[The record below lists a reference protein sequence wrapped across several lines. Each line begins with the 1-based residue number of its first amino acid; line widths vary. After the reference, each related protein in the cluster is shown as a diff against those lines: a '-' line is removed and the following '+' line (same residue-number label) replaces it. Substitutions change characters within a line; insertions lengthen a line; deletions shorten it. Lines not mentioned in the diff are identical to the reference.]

1 MILLSSLRCS
11 TAHYMEGGTMN
22 GANLDKVFKPKSIA
36 VIGASETIGSAGYR
50 IFRNLIGSGYDGVVF
65 PVNSKRE
72 SVQGV
77 QAYPSINEVPKIVDL
92 AIIATPAT
100 VVCDVVEQCGIR
112 GIKGILIISA
122 GFKEIGPEGV
132 AREQRLLEL
141 KKKYGLR
148 ILGPNCV
155 GFIMPYLNLN
165 ATFAGS
171 MPEKGSI
178 ALLSQS
184 GAVCGAILDWAAAA
198 KVGFSSFVSVG
209 SMLDVDFGDLIDYFG
224 MDIHTRSIVLY
235 IESITDARKFMSAT
249 KGFARA
255 KPIIVIKS
263 GRFKEGA
270 KAAASHTGALAGE
283 DAIYEAAFRRSGVV
297 RVMNIMDLFN
307 CSSILAKQPRP
318 MGPNIA
324 IVTNAGGPGV
334 LATDSI
340 IEKGGKLAT
349 LSAETIEKLNKV
361 LPTHWSHGNPVDIIG
376 DGDEER
382 YQKAIEICLEDKN
395 IDGLLILCVP
405 QVMADPQKLADR
417 LVDIARKSTK
427 PILTSFIGEASV
439 YHAREILNRNN
450 IPTYPSPDEAVE
462 SYMYLY
468 HYERH
473 LAQLYETPEEL
484 NIQTPAHTEIIKKI
498 LDVAAKEKR
507 TLLNESEAKT
517 FLELYGINT
526 TTPMIAENENK
537 AVKAA
542 EKIGYPIVMKILS
555 TQISHKSDV
564 GGVVLDLR
572 CADDVKTAFREMTKQ
587 AKEKLPNAT
596 ILGVTIQKQVKN
608 HGYELI
614 LGSKKDPVF
623 GSVIL
628 FGLGGIYTEL
638 FKDRAIGFPPL
649 NQTLAQ
655 RIIEKT
661 KAYELLKGFRNV
673 PPVDMKKVEETMI
686 KFSQMLIDHP
696 EIKEVDINPLIPQG
710 NDLIAVDARIILDP
724 EPEKHPHLII
734 TPYPTKYMKPITL
747 KDGKKALLRPIKP
760 EDENMWLE
768 MFKTFSEETVR
779 FRFFRIIKDT
789 PHEVRTRYCNIDYD
803 REIGIVAE
811 MEENGKKRL
820 LGVARLILE
829 PARVDE
835 AEFAL
840 VVTDERQRQGLG
852 SEFLDYL
859 IEIAKDKNLTKV
871 NGVVLKDNYPMITLC
886 REKNFK
892 FSEGDPG
899 EYKVEYDVLLDEGLT
914 DGTLESGKKINDSDE
929 KDSGKTTKKILKN
942 RSTS

>member
-1 MILLSSLRCS
+1 M
-11 TAHYMEGGTMN
+11 T
-22 GANLDKVFKPKSIA
+22 GAKLDKIFKPKRIA
-36 VIGASETIGSAGYR
+36 IIGASETIGSAGYR

-65 PVNSKRE
+65 PVNNKRE
-72 SVQGV
+72 SIQGV
-77 QAYPSINEVPKIVDL
+77 QAYQTINEVPKIVDL
-92 AIIATPAT
+92 AIVATPAS
-100 VVCDVVEQCGIR
+100 VVCDIVEQCGIR

-122 GFKEIGPEGV
+122 GFKEIGPEGI

-141 KKKYGLR
+141 KKKYNLT

-165 ATFAGS
+165 ATFAGA

-209 SMLDVDFGDLIDYFG
+209 SMLDVNFGDLIDYFG
-224 MDIHTRSIVLY
+224 MDVHTKSIVLY
-235 IESITDARKFMSAT
+235 VESITDARKFMSAT
-249 KGFARA
+249 KAFARA

-263 GRFKEGA
+263 GRFTEGA

-283 DAIYEAAFRRSGVV
+283 DAIYEAAFRRSGAV

-318 MGPNIA
+318 TGPNIA

-340 IEKGGKLAT
+340 IEKGGKLAV
-349 LSAETIEKLNKV
+349 LSPETIEKLNKV
-361 LPTHWSHGNPVDIIG
+361 LPSHWSHANPVDIIG
-376 DGDEER
+376 DGDEDR
-382 YQKAIEICLEDKN
+382 YQKAIEICLDDKN

-405 QVMADPQKLADR
+405 QVMADPKKLADR

-427 PILTSFIGEASV
+427 PILTSLIGEASV
-439 YHAREILNRNN
+439 YHARELLNHNN
-450 IPTYPSPDEAVE
+450 IPTYVSPDEAVE

-473 LAQLYETPEEL
+473 LSQLYETPEEL
-484 NIQTPAHTEIIKKI
+484 DIKTSAHTEIIKKI
-498 LDVAAKEKR
+498 LDLAATEKR

-517 FLELYGINT
+517 FLELYGIET
-526 TTPMIAENENK
+526 TKPIIADNEDK

-542 EKIGYPIVMKILS
+542 EKIGYPVVMKILS
-555 TQISHKSDV
+555 PQISHKSDV
-564 GGVVLDLR
+564 GGVILNLR
-572 CADDVKTAFREMTKQ
+572 CADDVKHAFHAMVKR
-587 AKEKLPNAT
+587 AKEKIPDAT
-596 ILGVTIQKQVKN
+596 IQGVTIQKQVKN

-623 GSVIL
+623 GSVVL

-661 KAYELLKGFRNV
+661 KAYELLKGFRNI
-673 PPVDMKKVEETMI
+673 PPVDMKKVEETMV

-696 EIKEVDINPLIPQG
+696 EIKEVDINPLIPQE
-710 NDLIAVDARIILDP
+710 NKLIAVDARIILDP
-724 EPEKHPHLII
+724 EPGKHTHLII
-734 TPYPTKYMKPITL
+734 TPYPTKYMRYVTL
-747 KDGKKALLRPIKP
+747 KDGQKVLLRPIKP
-760 EDENMWLE
+760 EDENMWLD
-768 MFKTFSEETVR
+768 MFKSFSEETVR

-811 MEENGKKRL
+811 VEKDGKKQI
-820 LGVARLILE
+820 LGVVRIIQD
-829 PARVDE
+829 PAQQDE
-835 AEFAL
+835 AEFAV
-840 VVTDERQRQGLG
+840 VVTDECQRLGLG
-852 SEFLDYL
+852 SEFLDFI
-859 IEIAKDKNLTKV
+859 IEIAKDKNLSKI
-871 NGVVLKDNYPMITLC
+871 NGIVLKDNFPMITLC
-886 REKNFK
+886 REKGFR
-892 FSEGDPG
+892 FSDGDPG
-899 EYKVEYDVLLDEGLT
+899 EYKVEFNLLDDDIS
-914 DGTLESGKKINDSDE
+914 DGTLESGKNIGDSDN
-929 KDSGKTTKKILKN
+929 KDNGKTSKKNPKRPTHALK
-942 RSTS
+942 S

>member
-1 MILLSSLRCS
+1 
-11 TAHYMEGGTMN
+11 
-22 GANLDKVFKPKSIA
+22 
-36 VIGASETIGSAGYR
+36 
-50 IFRNLIGSGYDGVVF
+50 
-65 PVNSKRE
+65 
-72 SVQGV
+72 
-77 QAYPSINEVPKIVDL
+77 
-92 AIIATPAT
+92 
-100 VVCDVVEQCGIR
+100 
-112 GIKGILIISA
+112 
-122 GFKEIGPEGV
+122 
-132 AREQRLLEL
+132 
-141 KKKYGLR
+141 
-148 ILGPNCV
+148 
-155 GFIMPYLNLN
+155 
-165 ATFAGS
+165 
-171 MPEKGSI
+171 
-178 ALLSQS
+178 
-184 GAVCGAILDWAAAA
+184 
-198 KVGFSSFVSVG
+198 
-209 SMLDVDFGDLIDYFG
+209 
-224 MDIHTRSIVLY
+224 
-235 IESITDARKFMSAT
+235 
-249 KGFARA
+249 
-255 KPIIVIKS
+255 
-263 GRFKEGA
+263 
-270 KAAASHTGALAGE
+270 
-283 DAIYEAAFRRSGVV
+283 
-297 RVMNIMDLFN
+297 
-307 CSSILAKQPRP
+307 
-318 MGPNIA
+318 
-324 IVTNAGGPGV
+324 
-334 LATDSI
+334 
-340 IEKGGKLAT
+340 
-349 LSAETIEKLNKV
+349 
-361 LPTHWSHGNPVDIIG
+361 
-376 DGDEER
+376 
-382 YQKAIEICLEDKN
+382 
-395 IDGLLILCVP
+395 
-405 QVMADPQKLADR
+405 
-417 LVDIARKSTK
+417 
-427 PILTSFIGEASV
+427 
-439 YHAREILNRNN
+439 
-450 IPTYPSPDEAVE
+450 
-462 SYMYLY
+462 LY

-473 LAQLYETPEEL
+473 LGQLYETPEEL
-484 NIQTPAHTEIIKKI
+484 NIKTTAHTEIIKKI
-498 LDVAAKEKR
+498 LDAAAKEKR
-507 TLLNESEAKT
+507 TMLNESEAKT
-517 FLELYGINT
+517 FLELYGITT
-526 TTPMIAENENK
+526 TTPLIAENENK

-555 TQISHKSDV
+555 PQISHKSDV

-572 CADDVKTAFREMTKQ
+572 CGDDVKTAFREMTKQ
-587 AKEKLPNAT
+587 AKEKVPNAT

-608 HGYELI
+608 QGYELI

-820 LGVARLILE
+820 LGVARLILD
-829 PARVDE
+829 PARADE

-840 VVTDERQRQGLG
+840 VVTDEWQRQGLG

-859 IEIAKDKNLTKV
+859 IEIAKDKNLVKI
-871 NGVVLKDNYPMITLC
+871 NGVVLKDNYPMIALC

-899 EYKVEYDVLLDEGLT
+899 EYKVEYDVLLVEGLT

-929 KDSGKTTKKILKN
+929 KDNGKTAKKNPKKPVGVVK
-942 RSTS
+942 S

>member
-1 MILLSSLRCS
+1 
-11 TAHYMEGGTMN
+11 MEGNIMN
-22 GANLDKVFKPKSIA
+22 GSNLNKIFKPKSIA
-36 VIGASETIGSAGYR
+36 VIGASDTVGSAGFR
-50 IFRNLIGSGYDGVVF
+50 IFRNLIGSGYDGVVY
-65 PVNSKRE
+65 PVNTKRE

-77 QAYPSINEVPKIVDL
+77 QAYPTINDVPKVVDL
-92 AIIATPAT
+92 AIIVTPAT
-100 VVCDVVEQCGIR
+100 TVCDIVEACGKR

-132 AREQRLLEL
+132 AREQQLLEI

-148 ILGPNCV
+148 IVGPNCV
-155 GFIMPYLNLN
+155 GFIMPYLNIN

-178 ALLSQS
+178 ALISQS

-198 KVGFSSFVSVG
+198 KVGFSTFISVG

-235 IESITDARKFMSAT
+235 IEAITDARKFMSAT

-270 KAAASHTGALAGE
+270 KAAASHTGAMAGE

-297 RVMNIMDLFN
+297 RVMDIMDLFN

-324 IVTNAGGPGV
+324 VITNAGGPGV

-340 IEKGGKLAT
+340 VEKGGKLAP
-349 LSAETIEKLNKV
+349 LSAETIEKLNAV
-361 LPTHWSHGNPVDIIG
+361 LPSTWSHANPVDIIG
-376 DGDEER
+376 DGDEDR

-405 QVMADPQKLADR
+405 QVVADPTKLADR
-417 LVDIARKSTK
+417 LVDLARKSTK
-427 PILTSFIGEASV
+427 PILTSFIGESSV
-439 YHAREILNRNN
+439 IHAREILNRNN
-450 IPTYPSPDEAVE
+450 IPTYQTPDEAVE

-473 LAQLYETPEEL
+473 LGQLYETPDEL
-484 NIQTPAHTEIIKKI
+484 PIRTPAHKEIIHKI
-498 LDVAAKEKR
+498 LETASSEKR

-517 FLELYGINT
+517 FLEIYGIT
-526 TTPMIAENENK
+526 TTKPIIAENEEK

-542 EKIGYPIVMKILS
+542 EKLGYPVVMKILS
-555 TQISHKSDV
+555 PQISHKSDV
-564 GGVVLDLR
+564 GGVALNLH
-572 CADDVKTAFREMTKQ
+572 CQEDVRTTFQQMTKQ
-587 AKEKLPNAT
+587 AKAKVPNAT
-596 ILGVTIQKQVKN
+596 ILGVTIQQMVKN
-608 HGYELI
+608 QGYELI

-628 FGLGGIYTEL
+628 FGLGGIFTEL

-649 NQTLAQ
+649 NQVLAE

-661 KAYELLKGFRNV
+661 KAYDLLKGFRNI
-673 PPVDMKKVEETMI
+673 PPVDMKRVEETMI
-686 KFSQMLIDHP
+686 KFSQMIIDHP

-724 EPEKHPHLII
+724 EPQAHPHLVI

-747 KDGKKALLRPIKP
+747 KDGTKTLLRPIRP
-760 EDENMWLE
+760 EDENMWLD

-811 MEENGKKRL
+811 IEDKEKRHL
-820 LGVARLILE
+820 LGVARLILD
-829 PARVDE
+829 PVKKDE

-840 VVTDERQRQGLG
+840 VVTDEWQRQGLG

-859 IEIAKDKNLTKV
+859 IEIAKDKNLDKI
-871 NGVVLKDNYPMITLC
+871 NGVVMKDNYPMIALC
-886 REKNFK
+886 REKGFQ

-899 EYKVEYDVLLDEGLT
+899 EYKVEYNLLTAEGLP
-914 DGTLESGKKINDSDE
+914 DGTLESGANINDQKES
-929 KDSGKTTKKILKN
+929 KKTKKNLKKQIN
-942 RSTS
+942 V

>member
-1 MILLSSLRCS
+1 
-11 TAHYMEGGTMN
+11 MN
-22 GANLDKVFKPKSIA
+22 GSKLDKIFKPKSIA
-36 VIGASETIGSAGYR
+36 VIGASDTVGSAGYR
-50 IFRNLIGSGYDGVVF
+50 IFRNLIGSGYDGIVY
-65 PVNSKRE
+65 PVNPKRE

-77 QAYPSINEVPKIVDL
+77 QAYPSINAVPKVVDL
-92 AIIATPAT
+92 AIVCTPAT
-100 VVCDVVEQCGIR
+100 AVCDVVEQCGIR
-112 GIKGILIISA
+112 GIRGILIISA
-122 GFKEIGPEGV
+122 GFKEIGVEGV
-132 AREQRLLEL
+132 AREKRLLDL
-141 KKKYGLR
+141 KKRYDLR
-148 ILGPNCV
+148 IVGPNCV

-171 MPEKGSI
+171 MPDRGNI

-235 IESITDARKFMSAT
+235 IESITDAKKFMSAT

-263 GRFKEGA
+263 GRYKEGA
-270 KAAASHTGALAGE
+270 KAASSHTGALAGE
-283 DAIYEAAFRRSGVV
+283 DIIYDAAFRRSGVV
-297 RVMNIMDLFN
+297 RVMDIMDLFN

-318 MGPNIA
+318 MGPHIA

-340 IEKGGKLAT
+340 IEKGGKLAQ
-349 LSAETIEKLNKV
+349 LSPETIEKLNKV
-361 LPTHWSHGNPVDIIG
+361 LPAHWSHSNPVDIIG
-376 DGDEER
+376 DGDEDR

-395 IDGLLILCVP
+395 IDGLLILSVP
-405 QVMADPQKLADR
+405 QVMADPKKLADR
-417 LVDIARKSTK
+417 LVDIARKTTK

-450 IPTYPSPDEAVE
+450 IPTYASPDEAVE

-473 LAQLYETPEEL
+473 LEQLYETPQEL
-484 NIQTPAHTEIIKKI
+484 DIKTPAHTEIIKKI
-498 LDVAAKEKR
+498 VETATKEKR
-507 TLLNESEAKT
+507 TLLNESEAKM
-517 FLELYGINT
+517 FLELYGITT
-526 TTPMIAENENK
+526 TTPIIAETEDK

-542 EKIGYPIVMKILS
+542 EKIGYPVVMKILS
-555 TQISHKSDV
+555 PQISHKSDV
-564 GGVVLDLR
+564 GGVILDLR
-572 CADDVKTAFREMTKQ
+572 CGEDIRTAFREMTRK
-587 AKEKLPNAT
+587 AKEKVPDAK
-596 ILGVTIQKQVKN
+596 ILGVTVQKFVKN
-608 HGYELI
+608 QGYELI

-628 FGLGGIYTEL
+628 FGLGGIFTEL

-661 KAYELLKGFRNV
+661 KAYELLKGFRNI
-673 PPVDMKKVEETMI
+673 PPVNMNAVEETMI
-686 KFSQMLIDHP
+686 TFSQMLIDHP

-710 NDLIAVDARIILDP
+710 NQLIAVDARIILDL
-724 EPEKHPHLII
+724 EPAKHPHLII
-734 TPYPTKYMKPITL
+734 TPYPMKYIKQITL
-747 KDGKKALLRPIKP
+747 KDRTEVTLRPIKP
-760 EDENMWLE
+760 EDEDMWLE
-768 MFKTFSEETVR
+768 MFKSFSEETIR
-779 FRFFRIIKDT
+779 FRFFRIIKET

-803 REIGIVAE
+803 REIGIVAVVT
-811 MEENGKKRL
+811 ENGKKRI
-820 LGVARLILE
+820 LGVARLI
-829 PARVDE
+829 VDPVKKDE
-835 AEFAL
+835 CEFAL
-840 VVTDERQRQGLG
+840 VVTDEWQRQGLG
-852 SEFLDYL
+852 SRFLDFL

-871 NGVVLKDNYPMITLC
+871 TGVVLKDNYPMIALC
-886 REKNFK
+886 REKNFQ

-914 DGTLESGKKINDSDE
+914 DGTLESGKKISESDE
-929 KDSGKTTKKILKN
+929 PDDGKTTKKNPKKPAKAVK
-942 RSTS
+942 S

>member
-1 MILLSSLRCS
+1 M
-11 TAHYMEGGTMN
+11 TASK
-22 GANLDKVFKPKSIA
+22 LDKIFKPKSIA

-65 PVNSKRE
+65 PVNNKRE
-72 SVQGV
+72 SIQGV
-77 QAYPSINEVPKIVDL
+77 QAYPTINDVPKVVDL
-92 AIIATPAT
+92 AIIATPAS
-100 VVCDVVEQCGIR
+100 VVCDIVEQCGIR

-122 GFKEIGPEGV
+122 GFKEIGSEGI

-141 KKKYGLR
+141 KKKYNLT

-155 GFIMPYLNLN
+155 GFIMPFLNLN
-165 ATFAGS
+165 ATFAGA

-198 KVGFSSFVSVG
+198 NVGFSSFVSVG
-209 SMLDVDFGDLIDYFG
+209 SMLDVNFGDLIDYFG
-224 MDIHTRSIVLY
+224 MDVHTKSIVLY
-235 IESITDARKFMSAT
+235 IESIIDARKFMSAT
-249 KGFARA
+249 KAFARA

-263 GRFKEGA
+263 GRFTEGA

-318 MGPNIA
+318 TGPNIA

-340 IEKGGKLAT
+340 IEKGGKLAV
-349 LSAETIEKLNKV
+349 LSPVTIEKLNKV
-361 LPTHWSHGNPVDIIG
+361 LPTHWSHANPVDIIG
-376 DGDEER
+376 DGDEDR

-405 QVMADPQKLADR
+405 QVMADPKKLADR

-427 PILTSFIGEASV
+427 PILTSLIGEASV
-439 YHAREILNRNN
+439 YHARELLNQNN
-450 IPTYPSPDEAVE
+450 IPTYVSPDEAVE

-473 LAQLYETPEEL
+473 LSQLYETPEEL
-484 NIQTPAHTEIIKKI
+484 DIKTSAHTEIIKKI
-498 LDVAAKEKR
+498 LNLAATEKR

-517 FLELYGINT
+517 FLELYGIET
-526 TTPMIAENENK
+526 TKPIIADNEDK

-542 EKIGYPIVMKILS
+542 EKIGYPVVMKILS
-555 TQISHKSDV
+555 PQISHKSDV

-572 CADDVKTAFREMTKQ
+572 CADDVKHTFHTMVKR
-587 AKEKLPNAT
+587 AKEKIPDAT
-596 ILGVTIQKQVKN
+596 IQGVTIQKQVKN

-623 GSVIL
+623 GSVVL

-661 KAYELLKGFRNV
+661 KAYELLKGFRNI
-673 PPVDMKKVEETMI
+673 PPVDMKKVEETMV

-710 NDLIAVDARIILDP
+710 NKLIAVDARIILDP
-724 EPEKHPHLII
+724 EPEKHTHLII
-734 TPYPTKYMKPITL
+734 TPYPTKYMRPITL
-747 KDGKKALLRPIKP
+747 KDGQKVLLRPIKP
-760 EDENMWLE
+760 EDENMWLD
-768 MFKTFSEETVR
+768 MFKSFSEETVR

-811 MEENGKKRL
+811 VEKDGRKQI
-820 LGVARLILE
+820 LGVVRIIQD
-829 PARVDE
+829 PAQQDE
-835 AEFAL
+835 AEFAV
-840 VVTDERQRQGLG
+840 VVTDEYQRLGLG
-852 SEFLDYL
+852 SEFLDFI
-859 IEIAKDKNLTKV
+859 IEIAKDKNLSKI
-871 NGVVLKDNYPMITLC
+871 NGVVLKDNFPMITLC
-886 REKNFK
+886 REKGFR
-892 FSEGDPG
+892 FSDGDPG
-899 EYKVEYDVLLDEGLT
+899 EYKVEYILLDDDIS
-914 DGTLESGKKINDSDE
+914 DGTLESGKNIDESDD
-929 KDSGKTTKKILKN
+929 KDNGKTSKKNPKKPSHALK
-942 RSTS
+942 S

>member
-1 MILLSSLRCS
+1 
-11 TAHYMEGGTMN
+11 
-22 GANLDKVFKPKSIA
+22 
-36 VIGASETIGSAGYR
+36 
-50 IFRNLIGSGYDGVVF
+50 
-65 PVNSKRE
+65 
-72 SVQGV
+72 
-77 QAYPSINEVPKIVDL
+77 
-92 AIIATPAT
+92 
-100 VVCDVVEQCGIR
+100 
-112 GIKGILIISA
+112 
-122 GFKEIGPEGV
+122 
-132 AREQRLLEL
+132 
-141 KKKYGLR
+141 
-148 ILGPNCV
+148 
-155 GFIMPYLNLN
+155 
-165 ATFAGS
+165 
-171 MPEKGSI
+171 
-178 ALLSQS
+178 
-184 GAVCGAILDWAAAA
+184 
-198 KVGFSSFVSVG
+198 
-209 SMLDVDFGDLIDYFG
+209 
-224 MDIHTRSIVLY
+224 
-235 IESITDARKFMSAT
+235 
-249 KGFARA
+249 
-255 KPIIVIKS
+255 
-263 GRFKEGA
+263 
-270 KAAASHTGALAGE
+270 
-283 DAIYEAAFRRSGVV
+283 
-297 RVMNIMDLFN
+297 
-307 CSSILAKQPRP
+307 
-318 MGPNIA
+318 
-324 IVTNAGGPGV
+324 V

-349 LSAETIEKLNKV
+349 LSPETIEKLDTV
-361 LPTHWSHGNPVDIIG
+361 LPTYWSHGNPVDIIG
-376 DGDEER
+376 DGDEDR
-382 YQKAIEICLEDKN
+382 YQRAIEVCLEDKN

-450 IPTYPSPDEAVE
+450 IPTYASPDEAVE

-484 NIQTPAHTEIIKKI
+484 NIKTPAHTEIIKKI
-498 LDVAAKEKR
+498 LDMAANEKR
-507 TLLNESEAKT
+507 TVLNENEAKT
-517 FLELYGINT
+517 FLELYGIDT
-526 TTPMIAENENK
+526 TTPMIAENEDK
-537 AVKAA
+537 AVNAA
-542 EKIGYPIVMKILS
+542 EKIGYPVVMKILS
-555 TQISHKSDV
+555 PQISHKSDV

-572 CADDVKTAFREMTKQ
+572 CEDDIRTAFRAMTKQ
-587 AKEKLPNAT
+587 AKEKVPNAT
-596 ILGVTIQKQVKN
+596 IIGVTIQKQVKN

-661 KAYELLKGFRNV
+661 KAYELLKGFRNI
-673 PPVDMKKVEETMI
+673 PPVDLKKVEETMVN
-686 KFSQMLIDHP
+686 FSQMLIDHP

-734 TPYPTKYMKPITL
+734 TPYPAKYMKPVTL
-747 KDGKKALLRPIKP
+747 KDGQKALLRPIKP

-811 MEENGKKRL
+811 LEEKGKKRFV
-820 LGVARLILE
+820 GVARLIID
-829 PARVDE
+829 PTRTDE

-840 VVTDERQRQGLG
+840 VVTDEWQRQGLG

-859 IEIAKDKNLTKV
+859 IEIAKDKNLAKI
-871 NGVVLKDNYPMITLC
+871 NGVVLKDNYPMIAVC
-886 REKNFK
+886 REKNFR

-899 EYKVEYDVLLDEGLT
+899 EYKVEYDLLLDEELT
-914 DGTLESGKKINDSDE
+914 DGMLESGKKIDDADE
-929 KDSGKTTKKILKN
+929 KNTGNSAKKNSKTPVGVLE
-942 RSTS
+942 S